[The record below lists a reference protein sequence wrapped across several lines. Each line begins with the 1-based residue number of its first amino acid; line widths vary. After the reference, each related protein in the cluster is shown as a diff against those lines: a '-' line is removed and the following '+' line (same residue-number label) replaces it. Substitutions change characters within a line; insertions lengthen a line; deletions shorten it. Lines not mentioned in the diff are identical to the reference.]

1 MKNRYMIA
9 EHAYQKTKEILDRIE
24 RTNMKEEM
32 KQPESDT
39 CGKIVDTANKYN
51 TYKQVPSPPQEDLHR
66 KSILETI
73 RFAPQTISEDDY
85 LKVYSGQKAHTN
97 ILVRKCE
104 ELAQQITNMHSAILN
119 DQRLISQLGE
129 QLDSCRDTV
138 KRQAEMLQKE
148 AHLKDIS
155 YGAGI
160 RYKQEVEKL
169 HRTIRGLKSV
179 ISGRKNGN
187 RPPKK

>member
-1 MKNRYMIA
+1 MKNNYMIA
-9 EHAYQKTKEILDRIE
+9 EQAFEKAKKILDRIE
-24 RTNMKEEM
+24 TTNMKEEA
-32 KQPESDT
+32 KQPSLDAMAKEYEAS
-39 CGKIVDTANKYN
+39 NKSSVVNEAVENNYSRN
-51 TYKQVPSPPQEDLHR
+51 TEPRIIQLGNIPLN
-66 KSILETI
+66 IN
-73 RFAPQTISEDDY
+73 EDDY
-85 LKVYSGQKAHTN
+85 LKVFIGQQTHIN
-97 ILVRKCE
+97 IVVKKCE
-104 ELAQQITNMHSAILN
+104 QLKGQITDLN
-119 DQRLISQLGE
+119 SVLLNVEKTNRQLFE

-138 KRQAEMLQKE
+138 KRQSEMLQKE